1 MNKSNVYII
10 VIKLYNKSKT
20 LLTLDS
26 SIDKKQKAKMF
37 SQVVSTT
44 NN

>member
-26 SIDKKQKAKMF
+26 SIDKKQKSKNVF
-37 SQVVSTT
+37 TGSVHYE
-44 NN
+44 